1 MGADRVPL
9 EASRLNPKAGLEGHA
24 AACPSAHAEAT
35 ILIRRRPDARAGDRV
50 ERILRGEAAAMPREL
65 AEESLGADPEDL
77 RRVADFA
84 ASEGLSVIETSAAR
98 RSVRVAGTVAQ
109 MESSFDVHLL
119 SAASNGKEYLY
130 YEGTLSIPSALAGVI
145 VGVLGLDQRPVANRA
160 GPYQSA

>member
-1 MGADRVPL
+1 
-9 EASRLNPKAGLEGHA
+9 
-24 AACPSAHAEAT
+24 
-35 ILIRRRPDARAGDRV
+35 
-50 ERILRGEAAAMPREL
+50 MPREA

-109 MESSFDVHLL
+109 MESSFQVRLL
-119 SAASNGKEYLY
+119 SAASDGKEYLY

-160 GPYQSA
+160 RQ